1 MSDCSQV
8 GGMKLIKKLASIFA
22 AVLLVLSSWG
32 FAGVTSAQAAEINI
46 FTLQSSSILAAR
58 RNAADDKLSQ
68 IKGKLD
74 LNNSDVR
81 DFRALRGFYP
91 TLASKIIQN
100 APYENVEDVLDI
112 PGLSEKQKERLQA
125 NLDNF
130 IVTDVA
136 DVMNSGDDR
145 YNPGVY

>member
-1 MSDCSQV
+1 M
-8 GGMKLIKKLASIFA
+8 IKKLASICA
-22 AVLLVLSSWG
+22 TVLLVLGFWG
-32 FAGVTSAQAAEINI
+32 FSGVTSAQAAEINI
-46 FTLQSSSILAAR
+46 FTLQSSPILAAR
-58 RNAADDKLSQ
+58 RNAADAKLSE

-81 DFRALRGFYP
+81 DFRELRGFYP

-125 NLDNF
+125 NLDRF
-130 IVTDVA
+130 VVTDVA

>member
-1 MSDCSQV
+1 M
-8 GGMKLIKKLASIFA
+8 IKKLASIIA
-22 AVLLVLSSWG
+22 TVLLVLGSWG
-32 FAGVTSAQAAEINI
+32 FAGVTSAQAADVNI
-46 FTLQSSSILAAR
+46 FTLQSSPVLAAR
-58 RNAADDKLSQ
+58 RNAADDKLAE
-68 IKGKLD
+68 IKGKVD

-100 APYENVEDVLDI
+100 APYDNVEDVLDI
-112 PGLSEKQKERLQA
+112 SGLSEKQKERLQA

-130 IVTDVA
+130 VVTDVA

>member
-1 MSDCSQV
+1 M
-8 GGMKLIKKLASIFA
+8 IKKLASIIA
-22 AVLLVLSSWG
+22 AVLLVLGSWG
-32 FAGVTSAQAAEINI
+32 FAGVTSAQAADMNI
-46 FTLQSSSILAAR
+46 FSLQSSSILAAR
-58 RNAADDKLSQ
+58 SNPADAKLGE
-68 IKGKLD
+68 IKGKVD

-81 DFRALRGFYP
+81 DFRSLRGFYP

-112 PGLSEKQKERLQA
+112 PGLTEKQLERLQA

-130 IVTDVA
+130 VVTDVA
-136 DVMNSGDDR
+136 DVMTSGDDR

>member
-1 MSDCSQV
+1 M
-8 GGMKLIKKLASIFA
+8 IKKLASILA
-22 AVLLVLSSWG
+22 TVLLVLGSWG
-32 FAGVTSAQAAEINI
+32 FAGVTSAQAADINI
-46 FTLQSSSILAAR
+46 FTLQSSPILAAR
-58 RNAADDKLSQ
+58 RNAADAKLGE
-68 IKGKLD
+68 IKGKID

-125 NLDNF
+125 NLDSF

-136 DVMNSGDDR
+136 DVMTSGDDR
-145 YNPGVY
+145 YNPGLY

>member
-1 MSDCSQV
+1 M
-8 GGMKLIKKLASIFA
+8 IKKLASILA
-22 AVLLVLSSWG
+22 TVLLVLGSWG
-32 FAGVTSAQAAEINI
+32 FAGVTSVQAADINI
-46 FTLQSSSILAAR
+46 FTLQSSPILAAR
-58 RNAADDKLSQ
+58 RNAADAKLSE
-68 IKGKLD
+68 IKDKID

-136 DVMNSGDDR
+136 DVMTSGDDR